1 MPTIPV
7 YIVYA
12 LKKIRESDHKL
23 AIALIIVLSNV
34 DKMSN
39 QDILQYSCRYQNK
52 TMNGLGEM
60 NCSNPYLQAVSS
72 YLMGVVTGTTKGPG
86 AVYRP

>member
-23 AIALIIVLSNV
+23 ATALITVISNV
-34 DKMSN
+34 DKMPHE
-39 QDILQYSCRYQNK
+39 DISLYCCRCQNRR
-52 TMNGLGEM
+52 MEECGVM

>member
-23 AIALIIVLSNV
+23 ATALITVISNV
-34 DKMSN
+34 DKMPHE
-39 QDILQYSCRYQNK
+39 DISLYCCRCQNRR
-52 TMNGLGEM
+52 MEE
-60 NCSNPYLQAVSS
+60 
-72 YLMGVVTGTTKGPG
+72 
-86 AVYRP
+86 